1 MSRGSER
8 SHRHIGQVRC
18 ECSHMSM
25 HTTWNRCLHDGISRT
40 ISPVCS
46 SSRHI
51 EHGSPFPA
59 SRSPPPLSPCATR
72 RVREHWQHVHRGLL
86 EPERVCEP
94 MLSTRYAF
102 EEQLGWSSPY
112 LRKHCLTTFLVN
124 EVSGAMG
131 DYMVTHGRPHVA
143 RVLCHLQ
150 LLKNEKSKQAEN
162 KQPKDYSKRCSVA

>member
-1 MSRGSER
+1 MNTLLFLHIYTGGKASSAGGDVSAAVVSSMATSRGGER

-86 EPERVCEP
+86 EPERVV
-94 MLSTRYAF
+94 R
-102 EEQLGWSSPY
+102 SSR
-112 LRKHCLTTFLVN
+112 RKRGPTDEAIRNT
-124 EVSGAMG
+124 
-131 DYMVTHGRPHVA
+131 
-143 RVLCHLQ
+143 
-150 LLKNEKSKQAEN
+150 
-162 KQPKDYSKRCSVA
+162 

>member
-1 MSRGSER
+1 MNTLLFLHIYTGGKASSAGGDVSAAVVSSTATSRGGER

-86 EPERVCEP
+86 EPERVV
-94 MLSTRYAF
+94 R
-102 EEQLGWSSPY
+102 SSR
-112 LRKHCLTTFLVN
+112 RKRGPTDEAIRNT
-124 EVSGAMG
+124 
-131 DYMVTHGRPHVA
+131 
-143 RVLCHLQ
+143 
-150 LLKNEKSKQAEN
+150 
-162 KQPKDYSKRCSVA
+162 

>member
-1 MSRGSER
+1 MNTLLFLHIYTGGKASSAGGDVSAAVVSSTATSRGGER

-25 HTTWNRCLHDGISRT
+25 HTTWNRKEDQET
-40 ISPVCS
+40 NAQ
-46 SSRHI
+46 
-51 EHGSPFPA
+51 E
-59 SRSPPPLSPCATR
+59 
-72 RVREHWQHVHRGLL
+72 
-86 EPERVCEP
+86 CEP

-102 EEQLGWSSPY
+102 EKQLGWSSPY
-112 LRKHCLTTFLVN
+112 LRKHCLTTFPVN

-143 RVLCHLQ
+143 RVLSHLQ

-162 KQPKDYSKRCSVA
+162 KQPKDYSKRCSLIRLYSVDQVA

>member
-1 MSRGSER
+1 MNTLLFLHIYTGGKASSAGGDVSAAVVSSTAMSRGSER

-86 EPERVCEP
+86 EPERVV
-94 MLSTRYAF
+94 R
-102 EEQLGWSSPY
+102 SSR
-112 LRKHCLTTFLVN
+112 RKRGPTDEAIRNT
-124 EVSGAMG
+124 
-131 DYMVTHGRPHVA
+131 
-143 RVLCHLQ
+143 
-150 LLKNEKSKQAEN
+150 
-162 KQPKDYSKRCSVA
+162 